1 MLQGINDIQFL
12 SMVTKT
18 IAFSSSYLKNL
29 DLYIDFE
36 NNMNK
41 RVVLPQIKIER
52 WFDEISFKAILNYYI

>member
-36 NNMNK
+36 NSMKK
-41 RVVLPQIKIER
+41 RVALPQIKIER
-52 WFDEISFKAILNYYI
+52 WFDKISFKAILH